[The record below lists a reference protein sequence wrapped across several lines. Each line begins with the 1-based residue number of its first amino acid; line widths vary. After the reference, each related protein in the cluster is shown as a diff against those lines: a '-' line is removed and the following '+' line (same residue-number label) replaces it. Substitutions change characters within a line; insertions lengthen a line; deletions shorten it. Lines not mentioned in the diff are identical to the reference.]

1 MIFRAFPIHNLHL
14 PSIPQRRALLM
25 VSKRYQNDDK
35 NDRVPSDGRSK
46 WIREV
51 GRTTAE
57 TNHSPAMG
65 AQNGFDKLPKR
76 SPRCTIPQRWVLKV
90 DSKTYANDRKNEPLP
105 SDGRS
110 KWLRQV
116 TKTMPKMSHSPATG
130 AQNGFKLSQKRTIP
144 QQWAL
149 LSPPS
154 SPPRLR
160 TSPSLFFLPPAP
172 LLSELWC

>member
-76 SPRCTIPQRWVLKV
+76 SPRCTIPQRCVLKV
-90 DSKTYANDRKNEPLP
+90 DSKTYANDRNNEPLP

-116 TKTMPKMSHSPATG
+116 TKTMPKMPHSPAMG
-130 AQNGFKLSQKRTIP
+130 APNGFNVSQKRTIP
-144 QQWAL
+144 QRWAL
-149 LSPPS
+149 KMDSRS
-154 SPPRLR
+154 GAA
-160 TSPSLFFLPPAP
+160 TP
-172 LLSELWC
+172 LDSRPFKKLHLQ